1 MLVKDIMNKNVVV
14 GKPDVTIRE
23 VSKVMAQLHI
33 GSMVIVEGGKIVGIV
48 TERNVLNSVAR
59 GKDPD
64 ITVVS
69 DIMSKDVVTIEP
81 DKKVEE
87 AVDLMVKH
95 KIKKLPVVRDDKIV
109 GIITASDIVV
119 VEPKLIEN
127 IASLISIKLPKYSGG

>member
-1 MLVKDIMNKNVVV
+1 VLVKDIMNKNVVV